1 MARPL
6 HATLLPASRAGTAD
20 LSEIQSRIRSGR
32 TEGHFYVA
40 LLGLRSYE
48 PLALYR
54 QVRKGLAYSSLL
66 RFQRNTGLSAGAS
79 AKLLQIPTRTLTRR
93 KAEGKLAP
101 EESDRL
107 VRASRIFGRAMEL
120 FEGDREAAR
129 VWLTSAQPALGGMV
143 PLELAPTD
151 VGAGEVE
158 SLIGRLEHG
167 IPS

>member
-1 MARPL
+1 VP
-6 HATLLPASRAGTAD
+6 GTAD

-54 QVRKGLAYSSLL
+54 HIRRGL
-66 RFQRNTGLSAGAS
+66 RFQRNTSLSARTIAE
-79 AKLLQIPTRTLTRR
+79 LIQIPTRTLTRR

-120 FEGDREAAR
+120 FEGDSDAAR
-129 VWLTSAQPALGGMV
+129 MWLTSAQPALGGLV
-143 PLELAPTD
+143 PLELARTD
-151 VGAGEVE
+151 VGASEVE
-158 SLIGRLEHG
+158 NLIGRLEYG